1 MLCLKEMETI
11 FENPREEFG
20 DAGGDL
26 QNYLAGDFVR
36 GRSRAALIKLA
47 VLLHDA
53 GKPSRVSRDVEEQ
66 THFYGH
72 AAAGG
77 AIADAV
83 AERLRLAKA
92 EREFLQLCVVNH
104 MHLVHLTAETS
115 RTRRSVLHFFR
126 KYGED
131 YRALL
136 LLFAADTRATAGPKM
151 TPERVR
157 LIRDGVEE
165 MLRLYEEDLR
175 PRLQAP
181 PLLTGRDLMGH
192 FGLEEGPIIG
202 ELLDRLEEARLEGRL
217 RDREEA
223 LEYAAVLLKDRG

>member
-1 MLCLKEMETI
+1 
-11 FENPREEFG
+11 
-20 DAGGDL
+20 
-26 QNYLAGDFVR
+26 
-36 GRSRAALIKLA
+36 
-47 VLLHDA
+47 
-53 GKPSRVSRDVEEQ
+53 VSRDVEGQ

-92 EREFLQLCVVNH
+92 EREYLELCVVNH

-131 YRALL
+131 YRALI

-157 LIRDGVEE
+157 LIRDGVAE
-165 MLRLYEEDLR
+165 MLRIYEEDFR

-181 PLLTGRDLMGH
+181 PLLTGRDLMEH
-192 FGLEEGPIIG
+192 FGLEPGPLIG
-202 ELLDRLEEARLEGRL
+202 EILRKVEDARLEDTVID
-217 RDREEA
+217 RDSA